1 MARWQASI
9 AAFGLSIITALSL
22 TATAHAESDPAL
34 IEAAKK
40 EGTVTWASGLIV
52 NQAVRPVAAAFE
64 KKYGIQVQIA
74 TADNLLLRMTNE
86 ARAGKPTIDIFDNAG
101 DTIAAMRAADL
112 IVPYA
117 SPEAERYRPEHK
129 DPEHYWASCCVFYY
143 STVINTD
150 LVPPEEE
157 PKTYQDLLD
166 PKWKGKLAWSS
177 NENFAG
183 PPSFIGTILLSK
195 GETDGMAYLEQL
207 AKQDVVRV
215 PGNARAVLDQ
225 VIVGQYPIAV
235 VALIH
240 HVAISGA
247 QGAPVKWLKL
257 GPLVGTAETVG
268 LVKGAP
274 HPNAAKLLFDFLLSE
289 EGQLVLQQA
298 NYLPADPNVPA
309 KVPEL
314 KPDAGGF
321 TAVAILPQMNDEYL
335 PKWLDLYK
343 RLFVRG

>member
-1 MARWQASI
+1 MARWKASI
-9 AAFGLSIITALSL
+9 AAFGISVIAALGPSGV
-22 TATAHAESDPAL
+22 ANAASDPAL

-40 EGTVTWASGLIV
+40 EGTVVWASGLIV
-52 NQAVRPVAAAFE
+52 NQAVRPLAAAFE

-74 TADNLLLRMTNE
+74 NADNLLLRMTNE
-86 ARAGKPTIDIFDNAG
+86 ARAGRPTIDIFDNAG
-101 DTIAAMRAADL
+101 DTITAMRAADL

-129 DPEHYWASCCVFYY
+129 DPEHYWTSCCVFYY

-150 LVPPEEE
+150 LVAPEDE

-166 PKWKGKLAWSS
+166 PKWKGKLAWAS

-183 PPSFIGTILLSK
+183 PPSFIGTILLSM
-195 GETDGMAYLEQL
+195 GEKDGMAYLEQL
-207 AKQDVVRV
+207 AKQEVARV

-274 HPNAAKLLFDFLLSE
+274 HPNAAKLLFDYLLSE

-309 KVPEL
+309 KVAEL

-335 PKWLDLYK
+335 PKWLG
-343 RLFVRG
+343 LFKSLFIGG